1 MKTLAAIAVLCALTT
16 AAGAD
21 APDPKRRVAVLEFRS
36 GSAELTGIDAR
47 LAAQLGKS
55 TSLTI
60 VDGDAARRAYGG
72 TLDRDLVAC
81 AGAGSCV
88 ARVGKKLG
96 VVEVLLVGV
105 SEFGDVIL
113 TLQRID
119 VRRGRVVNRVA
130 EALEPGAA
138 PDDVAV
144 GRYLKR
150 LMPTSD
156 FIRWG
161 EIRIDAN
168 VDGADVMVNN
178 MPRGRTP
185 LPPLR
190 LRAPASYDIKVSK
203 PGYVPFGANVH
214 VPADGSMRVK
224 AALGRRSDPAWYSRW
239 WVAAIAGTVVVGGT
253 AAIFVATRDA
263 PSDVPTVVVFPAAD

>member
-1 MKTLAAIAVLCALTT
+1 MRVIAAIALLCAL
-16 AAGAD
+16 AAPARAD
-21 APDPKRRVAVLEFRS
+21 GPDPRRRIAVLEFRS
-36 GSAELTGIDAR
+36 GSAALTGIDAR
-47 LAAQLGKS
+47 LAAQLGKA

-60 VDGDAARRAYGG
+60 VDGDAARRAYG

-88 ARVGKKLG
+88 ARIGKRLG

-138 PDDVAV
+138 PDDQAV

-168 VDGADVMVNN
+168 VDGADVTVNN

-185 LPPLR
+185 LPPLK
-190 LRAPASYDIKVSK
+190 LRAPNSYDIKVSK

-224 AALGRRSDPAWYSRW
+224 ADLGRRSDPAWYSRW

-263 PSDVPTVVVFPAAD
+263 PSDVPTVVVFPQDD